1 MWSNSR
7 TSKIL
12 LALIFICIGVM
23 QYTIFPLYLPLFL
36 VMGGTLIA
44 DIFIPQRKLWTC
56 LREVLY
62 YELWLW
68 RWSFLWFGCCSKA
81 SLNPCIPVMKT
92 SG

>member
-23 QYTIFPLYLPLFL
+23 QYTIFPLFLPLFL

-44 DIFIPQRKLWTC
+44 DIFIPQRKWWTC
-56 LREVLY
+56 LREILY
-62 YELWLW
+62 YGAVVVAVVIFVVRLLQ
-68 RWSFLWFGCCSKA
+68 
-81 SLNPCIPVMKT
+81 
-92 SG
+92 

>member
-44 DIFIPQRKLWTC
+44 DIFIPQRKWWTY
-56 LREVLY
+56 LRAILY
-62 YELWLW
+62 YGAVVVAVVIFVVRLL
-68 RWSFLWFGCCSKA
+68 L
-81 SLNPCIPVMKT
+81 
-92 SG
+92 

>member
-44 DIFIPQRKLWTC
+44 DIFIPQRKWW
-56 LREVLY
+56 Y

-81 SLNPCIPVMKT
+81 PLNPRIPVMKI

>member
-44 DIFIPQRKLWTC
+44 DIFIPQRK
-56 LREVLY
+56 
-62 YELWLW
+62 
-68 RWSFLWFGCCSKA
+68 
-81 SLNPCIPVMKT
+81 
-92 SG
+92 